1 VGLYVSGSLRRDPFA
16 QRYMT
21 LSQFAVHYTRYHE
34 ATRRV
39 VWEGKVVI
47 VSE

>member
-1 VGLYVSGSLRRDPFA
+1 
-16 QRYMT
+16 MT
-21 LSQFAVHYTRYHE
+21 LSQFALRYTRYHE

-39 VWEGKVVI
+39 VWEGKFVI